1 MTDMDGP
8 TKRLLLLS
16 PPCCFPAET
25 RALSSAKASQK
36 ARWVM
41 KLSRLLLPPIPI
53 HPHGSHHFFP
63 ISMHFVEQNTCLLGI
78 TENAMPQKQKTEEKR
93 QRETNKPGKQGTTIT
108 AVLTSSA
115 GFRMSFPVGLNSVSL
130 RALVTLPL
138 LLAMFAT
145 EVLLDASQVPQGAR
159 RVVMHT

>member
-41 KLSRLLLPPIPI
+41 KLSRLLLPST
-53 HPHGSHHFFP
+53 HMAAT
-63 ISMHFVEQNTCLLGI
+63 ISSPSACILWSKTLVLLGI
-78 TENAMPQKQKTEEKR
+78 TENAMPQKQTTEEKR

-130 RALVTLPL
+130 RALVALPL